1 MLAAGLDRPPALGT
15 KKVARNIFQFTQAPG
30 ENLVVYV
37 RHTSNFLLV
46 RPLVLRTL
54 ERDGFLEW
62 WRQISIGIVAGF
74 MVGLILNNF
83 ALAFQ
88 LRQKMYSKY
97 ALFLLSTLVTAM
109 LVNGTIVDLLGFIHF
124 KFDVWLRITLISCF
138 VIVIGYLNFINSFLN
153 TNRNFPRLHRFWK
166 ILLPTSVVTLPA
178 NYFISPTISFSI
190 LGLEVLIIAIH
201 TVLICL
207 PRMHISEVSTSFVA
221 VSGILIGAITQL
233 LYAPATI
240 STIFGLDGLFLLGSA
255 WGGIFLSAA
264 MAKQVEKSTM
274 KSKILREAASKN
286 IPITEV
292 NAYLNDTFAGQF
304 APSQIEVTIM
314 FVDTASFSKIA
325 ESIDAR
331 TIFKELSNRL
341 EDMTKIIIDHGGTI
355 DRSLGDGV
363 LCFFGYQTGVFN
375 SKNHVAQA
383 FEAALKIQE
392 SYINKMYE
400 AIDKKTPCIPLP
412 IRIGIHTDHVTIGN
426 MGSSFHVDF
435 TMVGNGVNF
444 ANRLETACAPN
455 SIMVSEATY
464 QVLLTQKYT
473 ANKFDRIMIAV
484 KHQNELVPAYEVNP
498 HSDRMDK
505 VATVNRHFMEMMGD
519 LLRDER
525 HTLNEETT
533 LQATSVYGE
542 LAVRDFSRRGFLLRG
557 SSFIA
562 QKSIL
567 NINIITKSPA
577 INRQLSE
584 RYLTNIEVEVRWSRR
599 NEEFFDH
606 GVQLVGGHPDQWD
619 FLFKLLRSLNSGEE
633 DLVA

>member
-1 MLAAGLDRPPALGT
+1 
-15 KKVARNIFQFTQAPG
+15 
-30 ENLVVYV
+30 
-37 RHTSNFLLV
+37 
-46 RPLVLRTL
+46 
-54 ERDGFLEW
+54 
-62 WRQISIGIVAGF
+62 
-74 MVGLILNNF
+74 
-83 ALAFQ
+83 
-88 LRQKMYSKY
+88 
-97 ALFLLSTLVTAM
+97 
-109 LVNGTIVDLLGFIHF
+109 
-124 KFDVWLRITLISCF
+124 
-138 VIVIGYLNFINSFLN
+138 
-153 TNRNFPRLHRFWK
+153 
-166 ILLPTSVVTLPA
+166 
-178 NYFISPTISFSI
+178 
-190 LGLEVLIIAIH
+190 
-201 TVLICL
+201 
-207 PRMHISEVSTSFVA
+207 
-221 VSGILIGAITQL
+221 
-233 LYAPATI
+233 
-240 STIFGLDGLFLLGSA
+240 
-255 WGGIFLSAA
+255 
-264 MAKQVEKSTM
+264 
-274 KSKILREAASKN
+274 
-286 IPITEV
+286 
-292 NAYLNDTFAGQF
+292 
-304 APSQIEVTIM
+304 
-314 FVDTASFSKIA
+314 
-325 ESIDAR
+325 
-331 TIFKELSNRL
+331 
-341 EDMTKIIIDHGGTI
+341 
-355 DRSLGDGV
+355 
-363 LCFFGYQTGVFN
+363 
-375 SKNHVAQA
+375 
-383 FEAALKIQE
+383 
-392 SYINKMYE
+392 MYE

-473 ANKFDRIMIAV
+473 ANIFDRIMIAV

-498 HSDRMDK
+498 HSARMDK

-519 LLRDER
+519 RLRDER

-619 FLFKLLRSLNSGEE
+619 FLFKLLSSLNSGEE